1 MTAEEFYEKN
11 TNFKESVVQTHKQE
25 LIKLMIEYARIK
37 CEEQKKACF
46 KEAIND
52 GCYDSI
58 LYTETVDL

>member
-1 MTAEEFYEKN
+1 MNAKEFYEKN
-11 TNFKESVVQTHKQE
+11 TDFKSSIVQVYKQE
-25 LIKLMIEYARIK
+25 FINLMKEYARIK

-46 KEAIND
+46 KDAVKD